1 MPYMQQTARERHLA
15 RTRFDLAQN
24 TLTTSWFFRNYALL
38 ILAITLCHTS
48 LQYISNLVF
57 VHCP

>member
-48 LQYISNLVF
+48 LQ
-57 VHCP
+57 